1 GEPRIAA
8 RQQPFVR
15 AKLAGVEK
23 TSEYGEYFEDSPEG
37 LLSDC
42 PWRFCDTFTFTVK
55 VQESMRFPPQPSDA
69 PAAVPRARR
78 RLRGPDH
85 VQPGEPVGHMIVVFA
100 VHSPPEVIL
109 RSLKPSPASQVS
121 SIVSSPMGWVA
132 GTSSKRQSAKPTKP
146 KKKASVD
153 AAAAVEKAEAMAQS
167 GQYQELDVSPTAPEL
182 DMDGWECR
190 KGPHGQTYWHHQ
202 AVGPA
207 PWDAAAP
214 KVSKPQAGTD
224 LLAAAMRLVPK

>member
-1 GEPRIAA
+1 GNRALRRGSSPSCGPSSPGSRRPPSTASTSRT
-8 RQQPFVR
+8 RQRGCSATAPGDSATLSRSPSRFRRACASRRSPPMLLPLSHVR
-15 AKLAGVEK
+15 GGVC
-23 TSEYGEYFEDSPEG
+23 G
-37 LLSDC
+37 
-42 PWRFCDTFTFTVK
+42 
-55 VQESMRFPPQPSDA
+55 
-69 PAAVPRARR
+69 
-78 RLRGPDH
+78 DH